1 MIPQINAMTKM
12 MRLMWTYS
20 LMAIICQLGNPVLFM
35 TSWTHANKGCLCV
48 SIGLQRPMGVQIG
61 NLRFKRVPTGVSV
74 DALTMCSF
82 VKIALLW
89 TSWWYPTVHA
99 TLCHSGVTEDHMSR
113 GHHLEQR
120 QSLLMWNKYKL
131 FFKPLCLVFVDSNR
145 TMSSSIGAIWSFISD
160 FIFAQIRNHKQHA
173 PNSMQLH
180 HQPGN
185 WCVCT
190 FRSDRVHRFVL
201 TETDNSLASLSA
213 TAVGLFTL
221 MGNSW
226 LDITKIFISNLFAV
240 LDGTV
245 EWTTES
251 AVNETVAVTN
261 NGSEVC

>member
-20 LMAIICQLGNPVLFM
+20 LMAIICQLGNPVVFM

-61 NLRFKRVPTGVSV
+61 ILRFKRVPTGVSV

-89 TSWWYPTVHA
+89 TSWWYPKVHA
-99 TLCHSGVTEDHMSR
+99 TLCPKWSHWGPHEPWSPI
-113 GHHLEQR
+113 LEQR
-120 QSLLMWNKYKL
+120 QSFADVNKYKL

-221 MGNSW
+221 MATPDSTLQRYSSATSLLCW
-226 LDITKIFISNLFAV
+226 
-240 LDGTV
+240 TV
-245 EWTTES
+245 Q
-251 AVNETVAVTN
+251 
-261 NGSEVC
+261 

>member
-1 MIPQINAMTKM
+1 MHSQ
-12 MRLMWTYS
+12 
-20 LMAIICQLGNPVLFM
+20 C
-35 TSWTHANKGCLCV
+35 
-48 SIGLQRPMGVQIG
+48 
-61 NLRFKRVPTGVSV
+61 
-74 DALTMCSF
+74 
-82 VKIALLW
+82 ALLW
-89 TSWWYPTVHA
+89 RLHCCGRHGDTQQSMQHYVIVESMRTAWA
-99 TLCHSGVTEDHMSR
+99 MVTIWNR
-113 GHHLEQR
+113 GKVCRCEINTN
-120 QSLLMWNKYKL
+120 S

-160 FIFAQIRNHKQHA
+160 FIFAQTRNHKQHP
-173 PNSMQLH
+173 PNSTQLH

-190 FRSDRVHRFVL
+190 FHSDRVHRFVL

-213 TAVGLFTL
+213 TAVGLLTL

-251 AVNETVAVTN
+251 AVSETVAVTN
-261 NGSEVC
+261 NGSEAC